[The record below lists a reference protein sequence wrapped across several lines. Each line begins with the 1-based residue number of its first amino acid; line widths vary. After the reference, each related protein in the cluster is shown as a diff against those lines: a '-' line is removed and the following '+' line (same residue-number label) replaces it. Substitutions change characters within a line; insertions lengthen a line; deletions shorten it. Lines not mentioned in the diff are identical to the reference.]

1 MIKKQN
7 VLWII
12 LDLIFLI
19 IFNAMFFILGG
30 TEHRVSVWISYGF
43 VHFAYMMLLLTP
55 AVTRKGKSAAVFGF
69 SIYSISSFYF
79 LLELGVGVVF
89 ILVAPESYK
98 AALLVQLCIAGI
110 YGIALIAN
118 MIANEHTADAEEK
131 RQYQIDYVKQASA
144 DLKSIL
150 ENVSDKE
157 INKSIEKVYDAI
169 YSSPVKSHP
178 NLAQTES
185 QILVSINE
193 LKCVI
198 SDGDKD
204 AIVALGQIM
213 SSYIFNYTTEAD
225 VCGLWDVF
233 TTYNVSD
240 AEVDELPH
248 YEK

>member
-1 MIKKQN
+1 
-7 VLWII
+7 
-12 LDLIFLI
+12 
-19 IFNAMFFILGG
+19 
-30 TEHRVSVWISYGF
+30 
-43 VHFAYMMLLLTP
+43 MLLLTP
-55 AVTRKGKSAAVFGF
+55 ILTRKGNSVAVFGF

-79 LLELGVGVVF
+79 LLELIVGVVF

-118 MIANEHTADAEEK
+118 LIANERTADAEEK

-144 DLKSIL
+144 DLKGIL

-157 INKSIEKVYDAI
+157 AKKSIEKVYDALC
-169 YSSPVKSHP
+169 SSPVKSHL

-193 LKCVI
+193 LRSVV

-204 AIVALGQIM
+204 AIIVLANSLLIAVNERNRQLRLL
-213 SSYIFNYTTEAD
+213 N
-225 VCGLWDVF
+225 
-233 TTYNVSD
+233 
-240 AEVDELPH
+240 
-248 YEK
+248 